1 MAASIDLKCVRGG
14 LVTDPKDF
22 RFCEYAEAVTGSAA
36 AQAELIAWRRAS
48 RQPASR

>member
-1 MAASIDLKCVRGG
+1 MNCVRAG
-14 LVTDPKDF
+14 LVTESKEY
-22 RFCEYAEAVTGSAA
+22 RFFGYAEAVAESAA